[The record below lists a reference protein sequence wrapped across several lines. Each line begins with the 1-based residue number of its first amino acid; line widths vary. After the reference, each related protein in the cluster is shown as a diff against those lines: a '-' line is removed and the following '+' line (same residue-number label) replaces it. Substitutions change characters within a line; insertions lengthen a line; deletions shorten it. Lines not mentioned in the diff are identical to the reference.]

1 VNRLQVGARP
11 VEEASFVSTGAGVVA
26 GDRAQLGGQLPVRD
40 QRRQADMSVQGGR
53 SFVEVDHPKRS
64 ARRGGKSDDTD
75 AARAARE
82 ALAPNVRAARAPTA
96 AG

>member
-1 VNRLQVGARP
+1 
-11 VEEASFVSTGAGVVA
+11 
-26 GDRAQLGGQLPVRD
+26 
-40 QRRQADMSVQGGR
+40 MSVQGGR

-82 ALAPNVRAARAPTA
+82 ALARNVRAARAPTA